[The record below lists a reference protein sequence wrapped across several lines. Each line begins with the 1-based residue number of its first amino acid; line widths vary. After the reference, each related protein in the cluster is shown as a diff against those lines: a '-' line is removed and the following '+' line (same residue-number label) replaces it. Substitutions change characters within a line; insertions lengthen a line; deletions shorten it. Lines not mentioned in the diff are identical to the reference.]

1 MASEMSALR
10 RSGFFLAVLVAAA
23 SVVAASLEAST
34 LSKRIDKDTIT
45 VAAEGVSPR
54 ERFALVF
61 SRQAASIVGWY
72 DLARD
77 PKTEVNLCARGGTNG
92 SALFQNRA
100 EAVVGGKEIV
110 IFPGPA
116 EEFTVV
122 ESSDVRIV
130 VRMEGRFTTPTGEFP
145 DEKIRKEV
153 LSFTG
158 SDWKGPERP
167 RYSTRFTV
175 YPTGRIFIRHLWEV
189 KGLPLI
195 LKTNRMILGTA
206 PAQDV
211 VALND
216 YPDSRQAFLQP
227 ASFILHHGRNAGFT
241 GSALLVVNYRKYPT
255 DWLGNLLAEGGQRRG
270 WVRSA
275 FTVQSERQLL
285 PPGKY
290 VWHFMLQIEPSNV
303 DSRETAG
310 LYALDYL
317 EAARIRFVNSQG
329 CADLNETEDEQ
340 LDGFSEGRGAYV
352 MSAMGKAYV
361 AMQMDTAMHSRCY
374 PAFEI
379 RDWKGGIPRFI
390 TVDENRRRAGV
401 HYNVHLAGGTLV
413 MQYLGVLSPGT
424 HSLEVGEFAAEEGAK
439 N

>member
-1 MASEMSALR
+1 MSILR
-10 RSGFFLAVLVAAA
+10 RSSLLVAGLIAAA
-23 SVVAASLEAST
+23 SVLTAPLEAST
-34 LSKRIDKDTIT
+34 LSKRIDKDAIT
-45 VAAEGVSPR
+45 VAAEGVSAR
-54 ERFALVF
+54 EQFALVF

-116 EEFTVV
+116 EEFALV
-122 ESSDVRIV
+122 ESNDVRIV
-130 VRMEGRFTTPTGEFP
+130 IRMEGRFTTSSGEFP

-158 SDWKGPERP
+158 SDWKAPERP

-175 YPTGRIFIRHLWEV
+175 YPTGRIFIRHVWEV

-195 LKTNRMILGTA
+195 LQTNRMILGTA
-206 PAQDV
+206 PTQDV

-216 YPDSRQAFLQP
+216 HPGTRQAFLDP
-227 ASFILHHGRNAGFT
+227 ASFILHHGRSPAFPA
-241 GSALLVVNYRKYPT
+241 SALLVVNYRKYPT
-255 DWLGNLLAEGGQRRG
+255 DWMGNLLAEDGQRRG

-275 FTVQSERQLL
+275 FAVQKVRQLL
-285 PPGKY
+285 APGKY

-317 EAARIRFVNSQG
+317 DPARIRFVNSQG
-329 CADLNETEDEQ
+329 SADLNEMEDEQ
-340 LDGFSEGRGAYV
+340 LDGFSEGCGAYV

-361 AMQMDTAMHSRCY
+361 AMQMDSGMQSRCY

-379 RDWKGGIPRFI
+379 RDWKGGIPRYI
-390 TVDENRRRAGV
+390 TIDGNRRRPGV
-401 HYNVHLAGGTLV
+401 HYNVHLENRTLV
-413 MQYLGVLSPGT
+413 LQYLGVLSPGM
-424 HSLEVGEFAAEEGAK
+424 HSLEVGEFAEEEGAK